1 MNKCNCLNSFLYNNN
16 ENRLGGFLLPFLT
29 GAVVSAPFWYLGGVN
44 KGENYYKYNPYPVY
58 YPMYQG
64 NYPNYP
70 SYFPYPPYR

>member
-1 MNKCNCLNSFLYNNN
+1 M
-16 ENRLGGFLLPFLT
+16 LPFLT

-70 SYFPYPPYR
+70 SYFPYPPYK